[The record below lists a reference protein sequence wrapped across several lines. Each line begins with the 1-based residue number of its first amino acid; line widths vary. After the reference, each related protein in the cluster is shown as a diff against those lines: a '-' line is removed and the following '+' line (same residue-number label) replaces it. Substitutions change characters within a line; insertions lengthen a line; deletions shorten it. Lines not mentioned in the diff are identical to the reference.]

1 MVRKRREEG
10 GMRRREEV
18 EGRGVREDEEGG
30 VRKKVVEEGR
40 RMWMRRIKLGYSG
53 VHRG

>member
-1 MVRKRREEG
+1 M
-10 GMRRREEV
+10 
-18 EGRGVREDEEGG
+18 EGRGVREEKME
-30 VRKKVVEEGR
+30 EEGR

>member
-1 MVRKRREEG
+1 M
-10 GMRRREEV
+10 
-18 EGRGVREDEEGG
+18 EGRGVREDEEGRG
-30 VRKKVVEEGR
+30 VREKVEEEGR